1 MVMSE
6 AITAEV
12 ETMLAIPGAV
22 PPAESG
28 ALLLEEDLLRVGR
41 NDGEAFCRLYEQT
54 KGSVY
59 AYALSFLRDHS
70 EAEDVMQD
78 VYLKVRAAAHLYRPQ
93 GKPLAWILTI
103 TANLCR
109 MRLRQNRHRSY
120 AEPQAVAPD
129 WGRIEDVGDR
139 LALQAAMK
147 ALSEEEYRI
156 IVLHAVSGFKH
167 REIASFLDIPLS
179 TVLSKYRR
187 ALKKLRQELE
197 GSR

>member
-1 MVMSE
+1 
-6 AITAEV
+6 
-12 ETMLAIPGAV
+12 MLAIPGAV

-59 AYALSFLRDHS
+59 AYAFSFLRDHS

-93 GKPLAWILTI
+93 GKPLAWMLTI

-109 MRLRQNRHRSY
+109 MRMRQNRHRSD
-120 AEPQAVAPD
+120 AEPIAVAPD

-139 LALQAAMK
+139 LALQAAMN

-156 IVLHAVSGFKH
+156 VVLHAVSGFKH